1 MQSQSAASN
10 ATPTTANQN
19 TATAYQSSETASTY
33 QLTPEDNSPQYV
45 IPSSS
50 EQVGNFPNSGR

>member
-1 MQSQSAASN
+1 MQCQPASSK
-10 ATPTTANQN
+10 AIPTTVNQN

-33 QLTPEDNSPQYV
+33 QLTLEDNSPQYV

-50 EQVGNFPNSGR
+50 EQVGNFPNAGR